1 MGERHMRRKT
11 DDFVFRLSK
20 IENEPTYSQKVSYNF
35 RRNLNKSAPTRA
47 DYINTCSF
55 LRDFG
60 IKKDITEIP
69 KFKKREQLLN
79 WRMDCINKRLER
91 SNTK

>member
-1 MGERHMRRKT
+1 LK
-11 DDFVFRLSK
+11 
-20 IENEPTYSQKVSYNF
+20 
-35 RRNLNKSAPTRA
+35 
-47 DYINTCSF
+47 
-55 LRDFG
+55 DFG